1 MAVSLVLYYY
11 VRNVSEDNM
20 RIIYLYGVSALLLA
34 LSFHKSRGKTKK
46 ALKKAWKSFSK
57 IFPALLGILIL
68 VGVLLAVFD
77 ADFISR
83 IIGDE
88 SGWIGVALSAV
99 VGAIT
104 LIPGFIAFPTASVLI
119 DNGAGYM
126 QIGAFISSLMMVG
139 MVTAPME
146 AEYFGKRLTLIRNLM
161 GFVFSFIV
169 AYVIGKV
176 VGGLWL

>member
-1 MAVSLVLYYY
+1 
-11 VRNVSEDNM
+11 M
-20 RIIYLYGVSALLLA
+20 RTIYLYGLTALLLGM
-34 LSFHKSRGKTKK
+34 SFSKNKKKTKM
-46 ALKKAWKSFSK
+46 AIKKAWKSFSK

-68 VGVLLAVFD
+68 VGLLLAIFD
-77 ADFISR
+77 AEFITK
-83 IIGDE
+83 IIGEE
-88 SGWIGVALSAV
+88 SGWLGVLLSAI

-104 LIPGFIAFPTASVLI
+104 LIPGFIAFPTASVLL

-126 QIGAFISSLMMVG
+126 QIGAFISALMMVG
-139 MVTAPME
+139 IATAPME

-176 VGGLWL
+176 VGGLWIQ

>member
-1 MAVSLVLYYY
+1 
-11 VRNVSEDNM
+11 M
-20 RIIYLYGVSALLLA
+20 RMIYLYGLAAVLLA
-34 LSFHKSRGKTKK
+34 LSFHKSKKKTKM

-77 ADFISR
+77 ADLITK
-83 IIGDE
+83 IIGEE
-88 SGWIGVALSAV
+88 SGWIGVVLSAA

-104 LIPGFIAFPTASVLI
+104 LIPGFIAFPTASVLL

-126 QIGAFISSLMMVG
+126 QIGAFISALMMVG
-139 MVTAPME
+139 IATAPME
-146 AEYFGKRLTLIRNLM
+146 AEYFGKRLTLVRNLM

-169 AYVIGKV
+169 AFVIGKV
-176 VGGLWL
+176 VGNLWL

>member
-1 MAVSLVLYYY
+1 
-11 VRNVSEDNM
+11 M
-20 RIIYLYGVSALLLA
+20 RMFYLYGLAALLLA
-34 LSFHKSRGKTKK
+34 WSFHKSKEKTIM

-68 VGVLLAVFD
+68 VGVLLAIFD
-77 ADFISR
+77 ADFITK
-83 IIGDE
+83 IIGEE
-88 SGWIGVALSAV
+88 SGWFGVVLSAA
-99 VGAIT
+99 VGAVT
-104 LIPGFIAFPTASVLI
+104 LIPGFIAFPTASVLL

-126 QIGAFISSLMMVG
+126 QIGAFISALMMVG
-139 MVTAPME
+139 IATAPME

-176 VGGLWL
+176 VGGPWF

>member
-1 MAVSLVLYYY
+1 
-11 VRNVSEDNM
+11 M

-34 LSFHKSRGKTKK
+34 LSFRKSREKTKK
-46 ALKKAWKSFSK
+46 ALNKAWKSFSK

-88 SGWIGVALSAV
+88 SGWIGVVLSAV

-161 GFVFSFIV
+161 GFIFSFIV

-176 VGGLWL
+176 VGGLWF